1 MSEETDRQSEQPAE
15 YLTEE
20 ARTFVEDFAFA
31 WGAAGNPRMDGRVL
45 GLLLIVDRP
54 FLSSAQIAE
63 MLAAS
68 AGAVSMSTR
77 ALVSLGFLKPHS
89 LPGDR
94 NRYFRVEEDVWG
106 GFLAGERDYARRITS
121 TIDYGLDILPDE
133 ADGPR
138 TRLQNAR
145 RYMVWLIGYH
155 RKMLGDWQ
163 AYRDSGIDE
172 DVAT

>member
-1 MSEETDRQSEQPAE
+1 MSEEIDRPSEP
-15 YLTEE
+15 LSEE
-20 ARTFVEDFAFA
+20 ARTFVEDFAFS

-54 FLSSAQIAE
+54 FLSSTQIAD
-63 MLAAS
+63 LLGAS

-106 GFLAGERDYARRITS
+106 SFLAGERDYARRVTS
-121 TIDYGLDILPDE
+121 TIEYGLDILPDD
-133 ADGPR
+133 ASGPR

-145 RYMVWLIGYH
+145 RYMIWLMGYH
-155 RKMLGDWQ
+155 RKMLADWQ
-163 AYRDSGIDE
+163 AYRDADIDE
-172 DVAT
+172 DVAP